1 VEAAVTEVW
10 ITVVVIGLLTIAIK
24 AVGPVALGGRE
35 LPPRLLGVIEL
46 LAPSLLAALV
56 VTQVF
61 ASAQELVVDARAV
74 GLTAAGAALVLRL
87 PILAVIVIA
96 AAATALARALV

>member
-56 VTQVF
+56 VSQVF